1 MNTAER
7 EAQARR
13 RAAILS
19 LLFFAAGQTMR
30 VQRLQ
35 RELESAH
42 GLMASVDRIRADVLW
57 LKDVEMVSA
66 IDDTATLTER
76 GRDVVL
82 GSAQMPGA

>member
-7 EAQARR
+7 EAQTRR
-13 RAAILS
+13 RGAILS

-30 VQRLQ
+30 VHRLQ

-42 GLMASVDRIRADVLW
+42 GLAASVDRIRADVLW

-66 IDDTATLTER
+66 VDDAATLTER
-76 GRDVVL
+76 GRDVVM
-82 GSAQMPGA
+82 GNAQMPGA